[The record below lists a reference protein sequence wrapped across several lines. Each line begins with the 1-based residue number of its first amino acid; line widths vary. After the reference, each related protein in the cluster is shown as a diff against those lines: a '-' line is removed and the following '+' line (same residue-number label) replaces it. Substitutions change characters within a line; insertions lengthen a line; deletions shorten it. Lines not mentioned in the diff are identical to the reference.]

1 MIDELK
7 DYEVK
12 MQKTLK
18 VLLSDY
24 DGIRA
29 GRANP
34 VILDKISVDY
44 YGAPTPINAVATI
57 SSPEPRLLVIQP
69 WDKGLLKIIEK
80 AIQASDLGINPQ
92 NDGSVIRLAFPPL
105 TEERRKELVKQ
116 VEKKGE
122 ESKIAIRAIRREA
135 IDKFKK
141 MQKKSEISEDD
152 LKDYEKQTQELH
164 DKYIKELDNMVEKKS
179 KEILEV

>member
-12 MQKTLK
+12 MKKTLK

-44 YGAPTPINAVATI
+44 YGAPTSINAVATI

-69 WDKGLLKIIEK
+69 WDKGLLKVIEK

-122 ESKIAIRAIRREA
+122 ESKVAIRAIRREA

-152 LKDYEKQTQELH
+152 LRDYEKQAQELH